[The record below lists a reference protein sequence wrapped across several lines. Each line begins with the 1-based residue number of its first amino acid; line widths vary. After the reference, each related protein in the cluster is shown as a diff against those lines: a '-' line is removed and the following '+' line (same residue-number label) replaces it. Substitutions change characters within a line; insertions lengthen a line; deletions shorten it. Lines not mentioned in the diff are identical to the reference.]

1 MADNILPDAV
11 ELAKRFSLKELHT
24 QLYGDIHNT
33 FKVNGVVI
41 SAGGHTMGVDA
52 FIHGDDPIKERNYWL
67 WYKAVLLKAIEL
79 KRGGVVRNFK
89 GKVDVEGAR
98 ERADMVAIVEGYGI
112 RLKKSGKGFSGLCPF
127 HNEKS
132 PSFYID
138 PEKKVYRCFACQEH
152 GDFIDL
158 IMKLEKVDFKEA
170 VSRC

>member
-1 MADNILPDAV
+1 MTIDNILPDAI
-11 ELAKRFSLKELHT
+11 ELAKRFSLKELQI
-24 QLYGDIHNT
+24 QLYGVPKT
-33 FKVNGVVI
+33 FGSGYI
-41 SAGGHTMGVDA
+41 GGIDA
-52 FIHGDDPIKERNYWL
+52 FISIYDDDKTRGYYLWFKE
-67 WYKAVLLKAIEL
+67 VLLKAIEL
-79 KRGGVVRNFK
+79 KRGGIVRNFK
-89 GKVDVEGAR
+89 GKLDVEGAR

-112 RLKKSGKGFSGLCPF
+112 RLKKSGKGFTGLCPF

-138 PEKKVYRCFACQEH
+138 PIKKTYKCFGCQEH